1 MDDEIHHLA
10 KIRSSYVAHTSAP
23 EQRSLRNLEAKE
35 RRSIPNQVLRNLR
48 PVEGVAEARCLNAQG
63 HRVALNDSAPAT
75 TTGTETGHEPQQA
88 YHKYRRLVPW
98 AVGLSLVTLAALSI
112 YYQSRRGADVV
123 AELKQLKAWTIPAA
137 IGLHVLMQ
145 AFWGVRIK
153 VLGGGLGAPVP
164 FPRAVSLVTSG
175 LFAAAVTPGRV
186 AGEPWRIAM
195 LYRGGA
201 SGAAASRTIL
211 ADRAVDMLFFLV
223 LGLLAVAALPALFGE
238 TGNVRSLGLLAVAGL
253 SVMVL
258 GIALIL
264 VRPHLMSSVLSNV
277 ASWPARLRGKP
288 VKDRASAIR
297 SFFHDVTSGLVE
309 LWRKAPWRLGVGAA
323 MSVALWTC
331 ELSILWIVLQ
341 GFGFD
346 APYQAVYL
354 AGVLVVM
361 IASVPLLPGGTGLA
375 EVAALTLL
383 TPLAPGLTPAF
394 LVVWRGLTYYVD
406 LTLGGVVA
414 GWVARSTARP
424 PSAPP

>member
-1 MDDEIHHLA
+1 M
-10 KIRSSYVAHTSAP
+10 TQAP
-23 EQRSLRNLEAKE
+23 TPEA
-35 RRSIPNQVLRNLR
+35 PDQ
-48 PVEGVAEARCLNAQG
+48 
-63 HRVALNDSAPAT
+63 AT
-75 TTGTETGHEPQQA
+75 PQQA
-88 YHKYRRLVPW
+88 FRKYRRLVPW
-98 AVGLSLVTLAALSI
+98 AVGVSLVTLAALSV
-112 YYQSRRGADVV
+112 YYQTRRGADVL
-123 AELKQLKAWTIPAA
+123 AELRQLNVWTIPAA
-137 IGLHVLMQ
+137 IGLHLLMQ
-145 AFWGVRIK
+145 ACWGVRIK

-164 FPRAVSLVTSG
+164 YARAVSLVTSG

-223 LGLLAVAALPALFGE
+223 LGLLAVVLLPAMFGD
-238 TGNVRSLGLLAVAGL
+238 TGNVRSLGLLALAGL
-253 SVMVL
+253 SLMVL
-258 GIALIL
+258 AITLIL
-264 VRPHLMSSVLSNV
+264 VRPAMMSHFLSAV
-277 ASWPARLRGKP
+277 AGLPTRLRGKP
-288 VKDRASAIR
+288 TRNRAPAIQA
-297 SFFHDVTSGLVE
+297 FFHDVTSGLVE
-309 LWRKAPWRLGVGAA
+309 LWRASPWRLGVSAA

-331 ELSILWIVLQ
+331 ELSILWVVLQ

-406 LTLGGVVA
+406 LSLGAFMAAWLVKHPSV
-414 GWVARSTARP
+414 RTAP
-424 PSAPP
+424 TT

>member
-1 MDDEIHHLA
+1 MSDA
-10 KIRSSYVAHTSAP
+10 
-23 EQRSLRNLEAKE
+23 
-35 RRSIPNQVLRNLR
+35 
-48 PVEGVAEARCLNAQG
+48 
-63 HRVALNDSAPAT
+63 AT
-75 TTGTETGHEPQQA
+75 TDAVPADSTRSF
-88 YHKYRRLVPW
+88 HKYRRLVPW
-98 AVGLSLVTLAALSI
+98 AVGVSLATLAALSI
-112 YYQSRRGADVV
+112 YYQTRRGADVLT
-123 AELKQLKAWTIPAA
+123 ELRQVNIWTIPAA
-137 IGLHVLMQ
+137 IGLHLLMQ
-145 AFWGVRIK
+145 ACWGVRIK
-153 VLGGGLGAPVP
+153 VLGGGLGAAVP
-164 FPRAVSLVTSG
+164 YPRAVGLVTSG

-223 LGLLAVAALPALFGE
+223 LGLLAIAALPALFGE

-253 SVMVL
+253 SLMVL
-258 GIALIL
+258 AVALIL
-264 VRPHLMSSVLSNV
+264 VRPALMSRFLS
-277 ASWPARLRGKP
+277 AAAGIPSRMRGKP
-288 VKDRASAIR
+288 VKDRAPAIQA
-297 SFFHDVTSGLVE
+297 FFHDVTSGLVE
-309 LWRKAPWRLGVGAA
+309 LWRRAPWRLGVGAA

-331 ELSILWIVLQ
+331 ELSILWVVLQ

-406 LTLGGVVA
+406 LSLGAVVA
-414 GWVARSTARP
+414 AWLVKRPSIRTAP
-424 PSAPP
+424 TT